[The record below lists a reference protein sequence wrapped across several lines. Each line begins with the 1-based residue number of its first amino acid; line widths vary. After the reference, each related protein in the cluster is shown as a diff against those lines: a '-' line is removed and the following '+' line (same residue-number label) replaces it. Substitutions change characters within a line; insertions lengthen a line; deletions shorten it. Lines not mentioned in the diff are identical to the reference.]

1 MTNFSNQDFQ
11 YDSCISRGVCSL
23 NPKTNALQAV
33 LILYLKFITK
43 YVLNLYQ
50 QEIVD
55 TKLKKLVLNII
66 SIAVSNSEFTE
77 NAFIDIITKFK
88 NELPSVI
95 QKYNDICGENDFS
108 KENIGNFELF
118 KETKDVISAIRYGES
133 QINNKVK
140 TMDAKVR
147 DLQKI
152 MLIIAKS
159 ISINLMDL
167 ESFDKNYDNGYLT
180 VLKLLNKL
188 SENPEIESLKNE
200 IKNAVAVNNEI
211 MHLLR
216 LTQEERYGKFQEV
229 EVSFSTT
236 PSKAA
241 LVVGSN
247 IRELE
252 TVLEALK
259 DTEIDVYTHDD
270 MMLAHNFPFFDK
282 YKNLKGQYG
291 QGVENCLLDFS
302 TFPGAII
309 LTKHSLHN
317 IENLYRGLLFTTD
330 YTCPTGVIKI
340 ENDDFS
346 KVIDACKNARGFKRG
361 KQCESVN
368 VGYDFD
374 NIHNLIK
381 EKFERKNYQHIF
393 IIGLERYS
401 LEQKAYFE
409 KLIKL
414 APEDILIISFSYE
427 TEKENVI
434 SINACFDSYAVIR
447 FYDDIKNY
455 DVPISIFFPK
465 CDRNSIS
472 QMIYFSEQDKTK
484 VFVGKCTPILLNPSL
499 MLLLQE
505 MFAIDGI
512 TYAKKDLEKILK

>member
-11 YDSCISRGVCSL
+11 YDSCISKGICSI
-23 NPKTNALQAV
+23 NPRTYALQAV

-55 TKLKKLVLNII
+55 KNVKELILNTLD
-66 SIAVSNSEFTE
+66 IAVSNPEFTE
-77 NAFIDIITKFK
+77 NAFAEIITNFK
-88 NELPSVI
+88 KEIPNII
-95 QKYNDICGENDFS
+95 QKYNDICGKDDFS
-108 KENIGNFELF
+108 QENIGNFELF
-118 KETKDVISAIRYGES
+118 KKTKDVISAIRYGES
-133 QINNKVK
+133 QIKK
-140 TMDAKVR
+140 KIELMDAKAR

-200 IKNAVAVNNEI
+200 IKNAASINSEI
-211 MHLLR
+211 MR
-216 LTQEERYGKFQEV
+216 LIRLAQEERYGKFQEA
-229 EVSFSTT
+229 EVSFSTVPAKT
-236 PSKAA
+236 V

-259 DTEIDVYTHDD
+259 NTEIDVYTHDD
-270 MMLAHNFPFFDK
+270 MMLAHNFPTFSE

-291 QGVENCLLDFS
+291 QGVENCLLDFA

-340 ENDDFS
+340 ENNDFS
-346 KVIDACKNARGFKRG
+346 KVIEASQNARGFKRG
-361 KQCESVN
+361 KQCESIK
-368 VGYDFD
+368 VGYDFEK
-374 NIHNLIK
+374 IHNLIK
-381 EKFERKNYQHIF
+381 EKFDKSNYKHVF

-427 TEKENVI
+427 IEKENVI
-434 SINACFDSYAVIR
+434 SINACFDSYAMIR

-455 DVPISIFFPK
+455 DIPISIFFPK

-499 MLLLQE
+499 MNLLQE
-505 MFAIDGI
+505 MFSIDGI
-512 TYAKKDLEKILK
+512 TYAKKDLEKLK